1 MKRGKGLISSTD
13 LYHLTEMW
21 RGEREH
27 PSQVTQIFPRPTT
40 TCLSSWPSSPSLFFV
55 ELMMVIWGGSRGR
68 TPYTYLGRYLSCPP
82 PPPPARRIY
91 RSKLLS
97 LSLSRHSAATNH
109 DQVFITR
116 FLRTGRVMALMGGWT
131 EGQGGGG
138 RGRLLR
144 REWEKDAKN

>member
-1 MKRGKGLISSTD
+1 MATSTCS
-13 LYHLTEMW
+13 LE
-21 RGEREH
+21 EREGAH
-27 PSQVTQIFPRPTT
+27 IFHGSVSFDRDVEGRERERAS
-40 TCLSSWPSSPSLFFV
+40 LSSHTNLPTAGDDLSIQLALLSPSLFFV

-82 PPPPARRIY
+82 SPAQRIY

-116 FLRTGRVMALMGGWT
+116 FLRTGRA
-131 EGQGGGG
+131 
-138 RGRLLR
+138 
-144 REWEKDAKN
+144 